1 MTMKFCSNCG
11 SPVGYHIPDGDDR
24 PRYVC
29 DACKTIH
36 YENPKMVVGCIA
48 EWEDKILLCRRA
60 IEPGMGKW
68 TIPAGYL
75 ENAET
80 VSDGAM
86 RETLEE
92 ANARV
97 EIISPY
103 TLYNL
108 TFISQIYFIFRAR
121 LMDIDFGPT
130 EESSEVKLLAE
141 KDIPW
146 DQIAFDVIRQT
157 LVSYFK
163 DRPGCVFGFRIVDI
177 TQR

>member
-11 SPVGYHIPDGDDR
+11 LPVGYHIPDGDDR

-60 IEPGMGKW
+60 IEPRMGKW

-121 LMDIDFGPT
+121 LMDINFGPT
-130 EESSEVKLLAE
+130 EESSEYP
-141 KDIPW
+141 DIPALSRLARRAP
-146 DQIAFDVIRQT
+146 QRLKIVNLF
-157 LVSYFK
+157 
-163 DRPGCVFGFRIVDI
+163 FREP
-177 TQR
+177 